1 MYAPDWPRLARKI
14 SKYSPI
20 PRDIDWESL
29 GMNEE
34 FARCILERL
43 SGEGDIRECLELT
56 EGWSI
61 LPGGPPEG
69 PPPRRDYYG
78 GKDPFPD
85 CVPRILID
93 IRPMVSTGWSKWNL
107 RDYLKFYLFK
117 CENVVKSI
125 TLAGS
130 ASDMHTLG
138 LTGAKGMG
146 PTQYFNA
153 FVEGINTTRS
163 RDIGFRL
170 LIADDTDDGRGGR
183 SICLI

>member
-1 MYAPDWPRLARKI
+1 MYAPDWSRLAQKI

-29 GMNEE
+29 SMDEE

-93 IRPMVSTGWSKWNL
+93 IRPMVSTDWSRWNL

-138 LTGAKGMG
+138 LTGKKGMG

-170 LIADDTDDGRGGR
+170 LITDDGRGGR